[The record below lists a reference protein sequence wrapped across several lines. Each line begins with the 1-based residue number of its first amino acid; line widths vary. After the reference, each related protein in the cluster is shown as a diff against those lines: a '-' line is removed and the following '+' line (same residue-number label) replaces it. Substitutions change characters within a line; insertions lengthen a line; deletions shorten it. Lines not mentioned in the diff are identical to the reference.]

1 MLPHAPGSVPD
12 RQLMS
17 ERPVPRANVFNA
29 GKEPLSAQEAG
40 SVPVR
45 GMSKRLKPVREGKAA
60 ASPQL
65 DGSEPACMTCGLS
78 ALHGTDADH
87 RLLWLGLCNAQL
99 RGPSLPLYPVL
110 KAQNCHT
117 SSG

>member
-1 MLPHAPGSVPD
+1 
-12 RQLMS
+12 MS
-17 ERPVPRANVFNA
+17 ERAVPRANVFKA

-60 ASPQL
+60 PPPQL
-65 DGSEPACMTCGLS
+65 GGSDPACMTCGLS
-78 ALHGTDADH
+78 ALHGADDDD

-99 RGPSLPLYPVL
+99 RGLACL
-110 KAQNCHT
+110 
-117 SSG
+117 